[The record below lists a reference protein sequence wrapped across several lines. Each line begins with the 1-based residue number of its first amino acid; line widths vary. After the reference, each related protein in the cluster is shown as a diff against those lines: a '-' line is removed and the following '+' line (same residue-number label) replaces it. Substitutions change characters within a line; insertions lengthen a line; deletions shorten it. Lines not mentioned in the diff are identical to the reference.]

1 MNFLSL
7 LKRGLIYKLKK
18 KISVDLDG
26 IEYSSLDKLFSHYGT
41 DKSEYSKDKKYKTHG
56 FSKYY
61 EKHLSVFKDKKI
73 KILEI
78 GSYSGASAAA
88 FSKYFSNC
96 EIYCL
101 DINISNFKYYS
112 KKIHVFGLD
121 SSNSEMVTK
130 FLKKINLKETFKY
143 FDIIIDDGSHKQS
156 DQLNALNH
164 FYKYLVEGGF
174 YVIEDYK
181 FPDYFKH
188 LNDVN
193 DIKIDELTD
202 HILKKKLF
210 SSSLISTDVVDL
222 LLNTNKN
229 IYKYKGNTDISDM
242 LFIEKN

>member
-1 MNFLSL
+1 
-7 LKRGLIYKLKK
+7 
-18 KISVDLDG
+18 LDG
-26 IEYSSLDKLFSHYGT
+26 IDYSSLDKLFSHYGT
-41 DKSEYSKDKKYKTHG
+41 DKSEYSKDKKYRNHG

-61 EKHLSVFKDKKI
+61 EKHLSFLKNKKI

-78 GSYSGASAAA
+78 GSFSGASAAA
-88 FSKYFSNC
+88 FSKYFSNS

-112 KKIHVFGLD
+112 KKIHVFGID
-121 SSNSEMVTK
+121 SSNPEMIKK
-130 FLKKINLKETFKY
+130 FLKKINLKENLKY

-164 FYKYLVEGGF
+164 FYEYLIEGGF

-181 FPDYFKH
+181 FPNYFKH

-210 SSSLISTDVVDL
+210 SSSLISTYVINL

-229 IYKYKGNTDISDM
+229 IFKYKGNTDISDM
-242 LFIEKN
+242 VFIEKN

>member
-7 LKRGLIYKLKK
+7 LKRSLIYKLKK
-18 KISVDLDG
+18 KTNVDLDG

-41 DKSEYSKDKKYKTHG
+41 DKSEYSKDKKNKTHG

-61 EKHLSVFKDKKI
+61 EKHLSFLKEKKI

-78 GSYSGASAAA
+78 GSFSGASAAA

-112 KKIHVFGLD
+112 KKINVFGLN
-121 SSNSEMVTK
+121 SSNPKMVSK

-143 FDIIIDDGSHKQS
+143 FDIIIDDGSHKNS
-156 DQLNALNH
+156 DQLNTLNH
-164 FYKYLVEGGF
+164 FYQYLVDGGF

-181 FPDYFKH
+181 FSDYFKH
-188 LNDVN
+188 LNDVD
-193 DIKIDELTD
+193 DIKIDELAD
-202 HILKKKLF
+202 HVLKKKRF
-210 SSSLISTDVVDL
+210 SSSLVSSQVIDL

-229 IYKYKGNTDISDM
+229 VYKYKGNTDISDIV
-242 LFIEKN
+242 FFEKN

>member
-1 MNFLSL
+1 MNFFSL

-18 KISVDLDG
+18 KINVDLDG
-26 IEYSSLDKLFSHYGT
+26 IDYSSLDKLFSHYGT
-41 DKSEYSKDKKYKTHG
+41 DKSEYSKDKKYRNHG

-61 EKHLSVFKDKKI
+61 EKHLSFLKNKKI

-78 GSYSGASAAA
+78 GSFSGASAAA
-88 FSKYFSNC
+88 FSKYFSNS

-112 KKIHVFGLD
+112 KKIHVFGID
-121 SSNSEMVTK
+121 SSNPEMIKK
-130 FLKKINLKETFKY
+130 FLKKINLKENLKY

-164 FYKYLVEGGF
+164 FYEYLIEGGF

-181 FPDYFKH
+181 FPNYFKH

-210 SSSLISTDVVDL
+210 SSSLISTYVINL

-229 IYKYKGNTDISDM
+229 IFKYKGNTDISDM
-242 LFIEKN
+242 VFIEKN

>member
-1 MNFLSL
+1 

-18 KISVDLDG
+18 KINVDLDG
-26 IEYSSLDKLFSHYGT
+26 IDYSSLDKLFSHYGT
-41 DKSEYSKDKKYKTHG
+41 DKSEYSKDKKYRNHG

-61 EKHLSVFKDKKI
+61 EKHLSFLKNKKI

-78 GSYSGASAAA
+78 GSFSGASAAA
-88 FSKYFSNC
+88 FSKYFSNS

-164 FYKYLVEGGF
+164 FYEYLIEGGF

-181 FPDYFKH
+181 FPNYFKH

-210 SSSLISTDVVDL
+210 SSSLISTYVINL

-229 IYKYKGNTDISDM
+229 IFKYKGNTDISDM
-242 LFIEKN
+242 VFIEKN

>member
-1 MNFLSL
+1 MNFFSL

-18 KISVDLDG
+18 KINVDLDG
-26 IEYSSLDKLFSHYGT
+26 IDYSSLDKLFSHYGT
-41 DKSEYSKDKKYKTHG
+41 DKSEYSKDKKYRNHG

-61 EKHLSVFKDKKI
+61 EKHLSFLKNKKI

-78 GSYSGASAAA
+78 GSFSGASAAA
-88 FSKYFSNC
+88 FSKYFSNS

-112 KKIHVFGLD
+112 KKIHVFSID
-121 SSNSEMVTK
+121 SSNPEMIKK
-130 FLKKINLKETFKY
+130 FLKKINLKENFKY

-164 FYKYLVEGGF
+164 FYEYLIEGGF

-181 FPDYFKH
+181 FPNYFKH

-202 HILKKKLF
+202 HILKKKIIF
-210 SSSLISTDVVDL
+210 ILINFNL
-222 LLNTNKN
+222 RN
-229 IYKYKGNTDISDM
+229 
-242 LFIEKN
+242 

>member
-1 MNFLSL
+1 MNFFSL

-18 KISVDLDG
+18 KINVDLDG
-26 IEYSSLDKLFSHYGT
+26 IDYSSLDKLFSHYGT
-41 DKSEYSKDKKYKTHG
+41 DKSEYSKDKKYRNHG

-61 EKHLSVFKDKKI
+61 EKHLSFLKNKKI

-78 GSYSGASAAA
+78 GSFSGASAAA

-112 KKIHVFGLD
+112 KKIHVFGID
-121 SSNSEMVTK
+121 SSNPEMIKK
-130 FLKKINLKETFKY
+130 FLKKINLKENFKY

-164 FYKYLVEGGF
+164 FYEYLIEGGF

-181 FPDYFKH
+181 FPNYFKH

-210 SSSLISTDVVDL
+210 SSSLISTYVINL

-229 IYKYKGNTDISDM
+229 IFKYKGNTDISDM
-242 LFIEKN
+242 VFIEKN

>member
-1 MNFLSL
+1 MNFFSL

-18 KISVDLDG
+18 KINVDLDG
-26 IEYSSLDKLFSHYGT
+26 IDYSSLDKLFSHYGT
-41 DKSEYSKDKKYKTHG
+41 DKSEYSKDKKYRNHG

-61 EKHLSVFKDKKI
+61 EKHLSFLKNKKI

-78 GSYSGASAAA
+78 GSFSGASAAA
-88 FSKYFSNC
+88 FSKYFSNS

-112 KKIHVFGLD
+112 KKIHVFGID
-121 SSNSEMVTK
+121 SSNPEMIKK
-130 FLKKINLKETFKY
+130 FLKKINLKENFKY

-164 FYKYLVEGGF
+164 FYEYLIEGGF

-181 FPDYFKH
+181 FPNYFKH

-210 SSSLISTDVVDL
+210 SSSLISTYVINL

-229 IYKYKGNTDISDM
+229 IFKYKGNTDISDM
-242 LFIEKN
+242 VFIEKN

>member
-1 MNFLSL
+1 M
-7 LKRGLIYKLKK
+7 KRSLIYKLKK
-18 KISVDLDG
+18 KTNVDLDG

-41 DKSEYSKDKKYKTHG
+41 DKSEYSKDKKNKTHG

-61 EKHLSVFKDKKI
+61 EKHLSFLKEKKI

-78 GSYSGASAAA
+78 GSFSGASAAA

-112 KKIHVFGLD
+112 KKINVFGLN
-121 SSNSEMVTK
+121 SSNPKMVSK

-143 FDIIIDDGSHKQS
+143 FDIIIDDGSHKNS
-156 DQLNALNH
+156 DQLNTLNH
-164 FYKYLVEGGF
+164 FYQYLVDGGF

-181 FPDYFKH
+181 FSDYFKH
-188 LNDVN
+188 LNDVD
-193 DIKIDELTD
+193 DIKIDELAD
-202 HILKKKLF
+202 HVLKKKRF
-210 SSSLISTDVVDL
+210 SSSLVSSQVIDL

-229 IYKYKGNTDISDM
+229 VYKYKGNTDISDIV
-242 LFIEKN
+242 FFEKN

>member
-7 LKRGLIYKLKK
+7 FKRSLIYKLKK
-18 KISVDLDG
+18 KDNIDLDG
-26 IEYSSLDKLFSHYGT
+26 IEDSSLDKLFSHYGT
-41 DKSEYSKDKKYKTHG
+41 DKSEYSKDKKNKTHG

-61 EKHLSVFKDKKI
+61 EKHLSFLKEKKI

-78 GSYSGASAAA
+78 GSFSGASAAA
-88 FSKYFSNC
+88 FSKYFPNC

-121 SSNSEMVTK
+121 SSNSKMVSK
-130 FLKKINLKETFKY
+130 FIKKIMDKDTLKY
-143 FDIIIDDGSHKQS
+143 FDVIIDDGSHKQS
-156 DQLNALNH
+156 DQLSALNH
-164 FYKYLVEGGF
+164 FYEYLVDGGF

-193 DIKIDELTD
+193 DIKIDELANY
-202 HILKKKLF
+202 ILKKKPF
-210 SSSLISTDVVDL
+210 SSSLVSNKVINL
-222 LLNTNKN
+222 LLDTIKN
-229 IYKYKGNTDISDM
+229 VYKYKGNTDISDIV
-242 LFIEKN
+242 FFEKN